1 MYTCDY
7 LRYFELLA
15 YPFLFV
21 MCVCFYYDNR
31 VIHGSR

>member
-1 MYTCDY
+1 MMYTCDY

-21 MCVCFYYDNR
+21 GAGNIADDTVEDA
-31 VIHGSR
+31 IE